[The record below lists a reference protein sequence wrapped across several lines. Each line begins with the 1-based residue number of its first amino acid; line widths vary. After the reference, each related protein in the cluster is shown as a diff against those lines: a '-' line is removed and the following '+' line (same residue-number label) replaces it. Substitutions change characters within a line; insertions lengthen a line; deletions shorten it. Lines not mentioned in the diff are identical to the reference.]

1 MYCEEKLKLR
11 SHDTRYCLIEV
22 GTKAGVT
29 VIHLIPIIT
38 GVVRLIP
45 SCGEVF
51 LIQFYMI
58 KLINY
63 GRSMA
68 SSTDS
73 HDKMKNKIY
82 HAIRS
87 VPKFNCKNG

>member
-51 LIQFYMI
+51 HVTLILISLHSTLHI
-58 KLINY
+58 KPLFSDRLSY
-63 GRSMA
+63 VTLFQCSLGRSHK
-68 SSTDS
+68 TGFT
-73 HDKMKNKIY
+73 K
-82 HAIRS
+82 
-87 VPKFNCKNG
+87 